1 MNRIYRLVWNRA
13 LRVLQV
19 ASELVP
25 HSRGGADSACGWKGM
40 PQTALALALAA
51 AITSLPSLAHAQSTA
66 SGGGGTG
73 SSASA
78 QSSMVGGS
86 GGSAGV
92 NGATAGSGYQAGGAA
107 STPGANG
114 GNANNVDVENAGAGG
129 GGGGANGGTSLGTS
143 TLTGG
148 NGGNGAYNNWG
159 GAGGGGAGGFGA
171 VLVGAS
177 GSLANQAAITG
188 GTGGTGGWGGWGG
201 GGGGGGGSGLY
212 ASTSTPGTSLTLNAA
227 VTGGAGGAG
236 GNSGGGGYN
245 VAAGA
250 GGNSSGAG
258 GASVTG
264 NGGSAGG
271 SGGGGGA
278 GVSFVSSAS
287 GATTVTNNTFV
298 TGGNGGNAGEDGGSN
313 GTGGGNGGSGG
324 AGMNLS
330 GTQITLIN
338 SGSIIGGNGGQGGA
352 CNTFCTGVA
361 GNSGSGGVGLIV
373 SGGNNTII
381 NNGSI
386 SGGLSGDG
394 STRADAI
401 DLSGGG
407 NTLVLQAN
415 SNITGNVV
423 SNSGSTNGGDTLAL
437 GGDTNA
443 SGGNSFNAAQI
454 GAVGSGVQYQGF
466 TNYSKTG
473 ASTWT
478 LTGSTT
484 ALTPWVITGGTLVIS
499 SDAGLGSDSGSVTL
513 NGGTL
518 EDTASFEFAH
528 PLVIGSAG
536 GTLQIDAGNTLFAIA
551 GITGTGNLTQT
562 GSGSLLLSGVVNTV
576 GNQTYN
582 GTLEPTSAL
591 TLSASTITLN
601 AVNGLGG
608 ALTLISATTSLNGN
622 MSNLLQFTDYGLTQT
637 TNPIS
642 IATTGDGQT
651 YGPLQLGG
659 NTTLSDSL
667 AGNIELT
674 GGANGSS
681 YDLNV
686 QTGGQITF
694 DSLVGVAGLTTQS
707 GTFSATALVIGN
719 DGLSV
724 QTTAGAI
731 GQNGAF
737 SVQGSS
743 TFNAGSNNITLTNTQ
758 NAFTGAV
765 SLTGNNAALT
775 NSVATVLGASQIA
788 GALTLTSESTLSQNG
803 GISAASLGGSSAGD
817 TTLTNQSNAIATL
830 GNFNASGNF
839 SLTDA
844 TALTVSGTLSA
855 SNVTLADTHTAT
867 VTGTITAASITN
879 AQGTLQ
885 VGNGGTTGSLGGN
898 VVNQGSL
905 LFDRSDVV
913 TFDNTI
919 SSSGSLTQ
927 DGSGTLILDGINT
940 YTGTTTVQ
948 AGTLEIGDASHA
960 SASISSNVSVASGAS
975 LSGHGTIVGNVALAS
990 GSQLAP
996 GGSIGTL
1003 TVNGNLTAAQGTL
1016 LNFQFGAPGANFQTA
1031 GTGDSVNVTGNL
1043 ELDGATLNVTD
1054 AGGFGDGLYSLF
1066 TYGGSLTE
1074 SNGGISL
1081 GSTPTGSTLAIQN
1094 LTASEQINLL
1104 NTTGMTLD
1112 FWNGNGLASATQS
1125 GGGNGTWTTASS
1137 NWTNAIGSVTA
1148 AIQPQPGFAIFSG
1161 AAGIVTVDDSA
1172 GSVSATGLQFAS
1184 NGYTLTG
1191 GTLTLVG
1198 NSGAAP
1204 VIRVGN
1210 GTTSGAAYSATIA
1223 NVIAG
1228 SAGLVKSD
1236 FGTLV
1241 LTGANTYTGGT
1252 TISAG
1257 TLQIGNGGTSGSVL
1271 GNIANNGT
1279 LAFDRSDS
1287 VTFAGNISGTGLL
1300 TQSGIGT
1307 LTLTGTNTY
1316 TGGTTIQA
1324 GTLEGNTTSLQG
1336 NIVDNATLAF
1346 NQTSTGTFSGVI
1358 SGTGSLVQSGAGTLI
1373 LTGANVYSGGTTVN
1387 AGTLQGDSSSLLG
1400 AIADNATLVF
1410 NQSADGSFSGDISGN
1425 GALLKTGTGT
1435 LVLDGVNAF
1444 TGNTTVQA
1452 GTLEV
1457 GDSNTPSA
1465 LLGGNVQVTSSATL
1479 RGHGTIGGSVIND
1492 GTLWPGGSI
1501 GALTIQG
1508 NYTQNAD
1515 GTLAIDVAPNG
1526 QSDQLIVNG
1535 KAVLGGTL
1543 NLLEQSGTWQ
1553 PRTNYTI
1560 LTASGGLSGQFA
1572 SISSNMAFLTP
1583 VLNYGTSSLD
1593 LSLERNDINFVTA
1606 ALTPNERAVA
1616 TVANT
1621 LGFNNAVY
1629 SALVTLSAPAAA
1641 QAFNQLS
1648 GEIYASDRTAVVDD
1662 DRYVRDAINNHLL
1675 GLDNSANGQSA
1686 QSEDGVTA
1694 WTSGWGQWGN
1704 HDGNGN
1710 ASALQ
1715 ANGSGLLIGA
1725 DMSIA
1730 SNSHLGAVIGS
1741 GQSSV
1746 RIDTLNSSSHVIDQH
1761 FGFYGNTQL
1770 SAFQLQAA
1778 AIYGWQRVDTNRPID
1793 FGALSDTASSSYH
1806 AHTTQAYVD
1815 GSYPL
1820 SLGHATLSPFINLA
1834 YEQLHTP
1841 QIQEGGSAADLN
1853 VAGQNS
1859 TQTYGTLGLRGTYA
1873 LDANGDFYLHASAG
1887 WRHAWGDTDA
1897 NITARFT
1904 SGGDS
1909 FDIAGVPVATDAGAI
1924 DAGFSFRPSS
1934 NLTIDAT
1941 YSGQFASHA
1950 RDQAARLSATLTF

>member
-19 ASELVP
+19 ASELVSR
-25 HSRGGADSACGWKGM
+25 SRGGADGACGLKSM

-51 AITSLPSLAHAQSTA
+51 AITGLPALAHAQSTA

-92 NGATAGSGYQAGGAA
+92 NGPTAGSGYQAGGAA
-107 STPGANG
+107 STPGTNG
-114 GNANNVDVENAGAGG
+114 GNATNVDVENAGAGG
-129 GGGGANGGTSLGTS
+129 GGGGANGGTSLGAS
-143 TLTGG
+143 ALQGG

-171 VLVGAS
+171 VLAGTG
-177 GSLANQAAITG
+177 GSLNNQAAITG

-201 GGGGGGGSGLY
+201 GGGGGGGTGLY
-212 ASTSTPGTSLTLNAA
+212 VSTSTPGTSLILVAA

-236 GNSGGGGYN
+236 GNSSGGGYN

-278 GVSFVSSAS
+278 GVSFVSSA
-287 GATTVTNNTFV
+287 GGPTTISNGTTV
-298 TGGNGGNAGEDGGSN
+298 TGGNGGNGGSDGGSN
-313 GTGGGNGGSGG
+313 GTGGGDGGSGG

-338 SGSIIGGNGGQGGA
+338 VGSIIGGNGGQGGA
-352 CNTFCTGVA
+352 CDEFCTGVA
-361 GNSGSGGVGLIV
+361 GSSGSGGVGLVV
-373 SGGNNTII
+373 SGGDNTVI
-381 NNGSI
+381 NSDTI

-423 SNSGSTNGGDTLAL
+423 SSSGSTNGGDTLEL
-437 GGDTNA
+437 GGNTNA
-443 SGGNSFNAAQI
+443 IGGNSFDASQI

-484 ALTPWVITGGTLVIS
+484 ALTPWVITGGTLAVS
-499 SDAGLGSDSGSVTL
+499 SDAALGNDSGTVTL

-518 EDTASFEFAH
+518 EDTASLALFH
-528 PLVIGSAG
+528 SLVIGSAG
-536 GTLQIDAGNTLFAIA
+536 GTLQVDAGNTLFAA
-551 GITGTGNLTQT
+551 GGISGSGSLTQT
-562 GSGSLLLSGVVNTV
+562 GTGTLELIGVVDT
-576 GNQTYN
+576 GGSQTYN
-582 GTLEPTSAL
+582 GTLAVGGAL
-591 TLSASTITLN
+591 TLSAPTITLN
-601 AVNGLGG
+601 TVDGFGSGLSLNSSM
-608 ALTLISATTSLNGN
+608 AYLNGN
-622 MSNLLQFTDYGLTQT
+622 MSNLLQFTDSGLIQT
-637 TNPIS
+637 TNSIS
-642 IATTGDGQT
+642 IATTGDGQR
-651 YGPLQLGG
+651 YGSLVLGG
-659 NTTLSDSL
+659 NATLSDSG
-667 AGNIELT
+667 AGNIVLQNGASGGFDLT
-674 GGANGSS
+674 
-681 YDLNV
+681 V

-694 DSLVGVAGLTTQS
+694 GGSVDVLGLNAR
-707 GTFSATALVIGN
+707 GGAFSAASLIIGGT
-719 DGLSV
+719 GLSI

-731 GQNGAF
+731 TQGGAY
-737 SVQGSS
+737 SVVGTSS
-743 TFNAGSNNITLTNTQ
+743 FNAGSSNITLTNAG
-758 NAFTGAV
+758 NVFTGAV
-765 SLTGNNAALT
+765 SLTGNNASLT

-788 GALTLTSESTLSQNG
+788 GALTVSSAGPLNQNG
-803 GISAASLGGSSAGD
+803 GIIAASLGGSSLGD
-817 TTLTNQSNAIATL
+817 TTLTNPGNAIATL
-830 GNFNASGNF
+830 GNFSASGNF
-839 SLTDA
+839 SLTDDV
-844 TALTVSGTLSA
+844 ALTVSGTLSA
-855 SNVTLADTHTAT
+855 SNVILDDTHTAT
-867 VTGTITAASITN
+867 VTGTITAGSITN

-885 VGNGGTTGSLGGN
+885 VGNGGTAGSLSGN
-898 VVNQGSL
+898 ALNQGSL
-905 LFDRSDVV
+905 VFDRSDVV
-913 TFDNTI
+913 TFGNTI
-919 SSSGSLTQ
+919 SGAGSLTQ
-927 DGSGTLILDGINT
+927 NGSGTLILDGVNS

-975 LSGHGTIVGNVALAS
+975 LSGHGTIIGNVALAS

-1003 TVNGNLTAAQGTL
+1003 TVNGNLTAAQGTV

-1043 ELDGATLNVTD
+1043 ELDGATLNVTN
-1054 AGGFGDGLYSLF
+1054 AGSFGDGVYNLF

-1081 GSTPTGSTLAIQN
+1081 GSTPTGSALTIQN
-1094 LTASEQINLL
+1094 LTASNQINLL

-1125 GGGNGTWTTASS
+1125 GGGSGTWTTASS
-1137 NWTNAIGSVTA
+1137 NWTNATGSVSA
-1148 AIQPQPGFAIFSG
+1148 PMQPQPGFAIFSG
-1161 AAGIVTVDDSA
+1161 AAGTVTIDDSA
-1172 GSVSATGLQFAS
+1172 GNVSATGLQFAS

-1191 GTLTLVG
+1191 DTLTLVG
-1198 NSGAAP
+1198 SNGAAP
-1204 VIRVGN
+1204 VIRVGD

-1228 SAGLVKSD
+1228 SDGLIKSD
-1236 FGTLV
+1236 LGTLV

-1257 TLQIGNGGTSGSVL
+1257 TLQIGNGGTNGSVL
-1271 GNIANNGT
+1271 GNIVNDGT
-1279 LAFDRSDS
+1279 LAFDRSDA
-1287 VTFAGNISGTGLL
+1287 VTFAGNV
-1300 TQSGIGT
+1300 SGIGSLTQNGTGT
-1307 LTLTGTNTY
+1307 LILTGTNTY
-1316 TGGTTIQA
+1316 TGGTIIQT
-1324 GTLEGNTTSLQG
+1324 GTLQGNSTSLQG
-1336 NIVDNATLAF
+1336 NVTDNATLVF
-1346 NQTSTGTFSGVI
+1346 NQTSTGTFAGVI
-1358 SGTGSLVQSGAGTLI
+1358 SGTGALIQNGAGTLI
-1373 LTGANVYSGGTTVN
+1373 LTGANTYSGGTAVS
-1387 AGTLQGDSSSLLG
+1387 AGTLQGDSSSLQG
-1400 AIADNATLVF
+1400 AIADNATVVF
-1410 NQSADGSFSGDISGN
+1410 NQSADGTFGGDISGN
-1425 GALLKTGTGT
+1425 GALVKTGTGT
-1435 LVLDGVNAF
+1435 LILDGVSTF

-1457 GDSNTPSA
+1457 GDSDTPSA
-1465 LLGGNVQVTSSATL
+1465 LLGGNVQVASNATL
-1479 RGHGTIGGSVIND
+1479 RGHGSIGGSVIND

-1501 GALTIQG
+1501 GTLTVQG

-1515 GTLAIDVAPNG
+1515 GTLIIDVAPNG
-1526 QSDQLIVNG
+1526 QSDQLVVNG

-1572 SISSNMAFLTP
+1572 SITSNLAFLTP
-1583 VLNYGTSSLD
+1583 ALNYGANGLD

-1621 LGFNNAVY
+1621 LGFSNAVY
-1629 SALVTLSAPAAA
+1629 NALVTLSAPQAA

-1686 QSEDGVTA
+1686 QSGDGVTA
-1694 WTSGWGQWGN
+1694 WTSGWGHWGN
-1704 HDGNGN
+1704 HDGDGN
-1710 ASALQ
+1710 ASTLQ

-1725 DMSIA
+1725 DMSLA

-1741 GQSSV
+1741 GQSTA
-1746 RIDTLNSSSHVIDQH
+1746 RIDTLDDSSHVIDQH
-1761 FGFYGNTQL
+1761 FGFYGSTQL

-1778 AIYGWQRVDTNRPID
+1778 TIYGWERVDTNRSID
-1793 FGALSDTASSSYH
+1793 VGSLSDTASSSYH
-1806 AHTTQAYVD
+1806 ANTTQAYID
-1815 GSYPL
+1815 GSYAL
-1820 SLGHATLSPFINLA
+1820 TLGHTTLSPFINLA

-1841 QIQEGGSAADLN
+1841 QIQENGSTADLN
-1853 VAGQNS
+1853 IAGQSS
-1859 TQTYGTLGLRGTYA
+1859 TQTYGTLGVRGTYA
-1873 LDANGDFYLHASAG
+1873 LDANGDLYLHASAG
-1887 WRHAWGDTDA
+1887 WQHAWGDTDA
-1897 NITARFT
+1897 NITARFA
-1904 SGGDS
+1904 SGGGT
-1909 FDIAGVPVATDAGAI
+1909 FDIAGLPVASNAGAI
-1924 DAGFSFRPSS
+1924 NAGFSFRPSS
-1934 NLTIDAT
+1934 NVTIDAT

-1950 RDQAARLSATLTF
+1950 KDQAARLSATLNF